1 MFIND
6 MSSDNRTWRNKAY
19 TNEIVDQQNLPFRY
33 YMIHD
38 YKMFIDVL
46 NIVNNWRSGDWY
58 IVAAFAHVHN
68 ITFDSN
74 SRFCLQMLNK
84 LEKYRK
90 KRFSFEDFM
99 WLSFQCDG
107 GMESESAIE

>member
-58 IVAAFAHVHN
+58 IVAAFAHVPRSQHY
-68 ITFDSN
+68 I
-74 SRFCLQMLNK
+74 R
-84 LEKYRK
+84 LE
-90 KRFSFEDFM
+90 FSI
-99 WLSFQCDG
+99 LLANAQ
-107 GMESESAIE
+107 